1 MLFRTL
7 KKIHFLDLI
16 GMGIFFGILA
26 VAAFFFLRRSDYV
39 TLTLRISESDS
50 YGIWSKPPLWYANTI
65 QTGMKSEDM
74 LGRSTLE
81 VIDVYRYMGEEASSL
96 TYIQLKLRAVYNK
109 RTNEYS
115 YNGSNLLIGSY
126 QQFRIQGVL
135 VTGIV
140 HTIHTQAATEKK
152 RFLLKGYINP
162 SLVDTTAL
170 SAETISTG
178 IPNFLSKKIVEGM
191 TVKDSR
197 GTILAEIKKVKKSQ
211 AQRKF
216 IYNGQLTQ
224 FPDVNL
230 EKVDLEVEVTAEKNG
245 TLYFYRQD
253 SPMLIN
259 TSIYF
264 YFDELIL
271 PMLITEIV
279 ELP

>member
-1 MLFRTL
+1 
-7 KKIHFLDLI
+7 
-16 GMGIFFGILA
+16 MGIFFTILA
-26 VAAFFFLRRSDYV
+26 VAAFFFLRRSNYV

-65 QTGMKSEDM
+65 QPGMKSEDM
-74 LGRSTLE
+74 LNRSILE
-81 VIDVYRYMGEEASSL
+81 VIDVYRYMGEESSSL

-135 VTGIV
+135 VTGII
-140 HTIHTQAATEKK
+140 HSIHTQAAAEKK
-152 RFLLKGYINP
+152 KFLLKGYINP
-162 SLVDTTAL
+162 SLVDSTAL

-178 IPNFLSKKIVEGM
+178 IPSFISKKIIEGM
-191 TVKDSR
+191 TVKDSH

-224 FPDVNL
+224 VPDANL
-230 EKVDLEVEVTAEKNG
+230 EKVDLEVELTAEKNG

-279 ELP
+279 ELQ